1 MTTMAP
7 RDATMFWLSRRSAND
22 VFLLYCFAET
32 ATTTAELRAFLGA
45 RSAGIPELRIRV
57 REIPGNLDYPR
68 WEPAEF
74 TSQQFVHHR
83 PAGLRW
89 PALLD
94 RVGDLLGTAVDA
106 TESAWRVHVFRQVLD
121 APAATGPVLVAVL
134 QVSHAL
140 ADGTRAAAL
149 ARQLFTASEV
159 IPRGPGAVVDNS
171 TNPPVGPVQT
181 SAQPVDDR
189 RRICARSVG
198 TAGVRVLGA
207 LSFPQRVVRTAWRGR
222 AAYLAQRELAERTAR
237 GEVPAATTGFA
248 PSALNPAERVGVF
261 DHRVR
266 MLVVDAARMRVP
278 GRTVTVV
285 ALTAISQALSR
296 YLGERG
302 ARPDR
307 LGTALPM
314 ALPGASTAHN
324 HYRGLSID
332 LHIDEPDLARRA
344 ALIADDLASRRER
357 ALNPL
362 LDSQNRVGDMVP
374 AALAAR
380 DVARAELDSVP
391 DALDGNTV
399 VSSVYRGA
407 ADLAFAAAPVLFTG
421 GFPALGTVMHLTHGV
436 HGIGETIALSVH
448 FDLAVMP
455 DADRYLEL
463 LAEALAAVV
472 AAHRPVTGRAD
483 PAASS

>member
-7 RDATMFWLSRRSAND
+7 RDATMFWLSRRCAND

-32 ATTTAELRAFLGA
+32 VTTTAELRAFLST
-45 RSAGIPELRIRV
+45 RSARIPDLRIRAG
-57 REIPGNLDYPR
+57 EISGNLDYPR

-94 RVGDLLGTAVDA
+94 RVGDLLGTGVDA
-106 TESAWRVHVFRQVLD
+106 TESAWRVHVFRGVLD
-121 APAATGPVLVAVL
+121 APASAGPVLVAVL

-140 ADGTRAAAL
+140 ADGTRAAAI

-171 TNPPVGPVQT
+171 TNPPVGPVET
-181 SAQPVDDR
+181 PVQPVDYR
-189 RRICARSVG
+189 GRICARVAG
-198 TAGVRVLGA
+198 TAGARVLGA
-207 LSFPQRVVRTAWRGR
+207 LSFPQRLVRTAWRGR
-222 AAYLAQRELAERTAR
+222 AAYSAQRELAERTVT
-237 GEVPAATTGFA
+237 GEVPAATPGFA

-266 MLVVDAARMRVP
+266 MLVVDATRVRVP
-278 GRTVTVV
+278 ERTVTVV
-285 ALTAISQALSR
+285 ALTAISDALSR
-296 YLGERG
+296 YLSEHG

-332 LHIDEPDLARRA
+332 LHIDEPDLVRRA

-362 LDSQNRVGDMVP
+362 HDIQNRVGDMVP

-391 DALDGNTV
+391 ATLDGNTV
-399 VSSVYRGA
+399 VSSVYRGE
-407 ADLAFAAAPVLFTG
+407 ADLAFAGAPVLFTG

-436 HGIGETIALSVH
+436 HGIGETIAVSVH
-448 FDLAVMP
+448 SDVAVMP
-455 DADRYLEL
+455 DPDRYLAL

-472 AAHRPVTGRAD
+472 AAHRPGG
-483 PAASS
+483 